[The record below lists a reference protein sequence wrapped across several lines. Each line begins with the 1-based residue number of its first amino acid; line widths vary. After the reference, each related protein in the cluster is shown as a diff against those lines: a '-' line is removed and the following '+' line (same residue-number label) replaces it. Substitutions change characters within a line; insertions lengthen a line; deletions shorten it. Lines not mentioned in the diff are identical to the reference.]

1 MQLSSFPS
9 ALSDVTVLASDVAA
23 LDVTP
28 ISSYTTLAEGEGSV
42 PIIITAKNDSVP
54 EPPEVFSVTI
64 ADSSG
69 GGEITDGDA
78 SVATLTVLKS
88 DFSNG
93 VFSFRGPEFSLSA
106 IEQSP
111 TELVI
116 VRQEGLYGHVTVT
129 WQVVNND
136 TNTLA
141 TSDFNQATGS
151 VVFAPTE
158 YEKVLCEVVHWSLN
172 YVRM

>member
-1 MQLSSFPS
+1 MQTPSFPS
-9 ALSDVTVLASDVAA
+9 ALSDVTILASDVAA

-28 ISSYTTLAEGEGSV
+28 ISGYITLAEGEDSV
-42 PIIITAKNDSVP
+42 PIIITAKMDSVP

-69 GGEITDGDA
+69 GGEITGGDA

-93 VFSFRGPEFSLSA
+93 VFSFRGPEFSLSVV
-106 IEQSP
+106 EQSP
-111 TELVI
+111 PELVI

-141 TSDFNQATGS
+141 TPDFNQATGS

-158 YEKVLCEVVHWSLN
+158 YEKVLSE
-172 YVRM
+172 